1 MKLTTAAFLL
11 LSASAGTAF
20 VSPKA
25 TFLARNNNV
34 VAQPWASSTLKM
46 VTTEAPPG
54 ETFEYVATV

>member
-20 VSPKA
+20 VYPKA
-25 TFLARNNNV
+25 TFLSRNNNV
-34 VAQPWASSTLKM
+34 VAQTWASSTLKM

-54 ETFEYVATV
+54 ETFEYVAMV